1 MKPHHAVL
9 FTAVLALSAT
19 GPAAPVS
26 SNESIVHSAELSAQ
40 SRQRPRVRVTPPAVY
55 DYPRPGPY
63 AWPGPGYV
71 RQCVDWYATE
81 HRVSGTV
88 ITPQMRCRWVR
99 G

>member
-1 MKPHHAVL
+1 MRPHYAVFFATIL
-9 FTAVLALSAT
+9 AASAV

-26 SNESIVHSAELSAQ
+26 SGERAAQPAAFSAQ
-40 SRQRPRVRVTPPAVY
+40 SRERPRVRVTPPAAY

-81 HRVSGTV
+81 HRLSGTV